1 MIGILNIAGH
11 QRKLLSLTTS
21 YSKTICKKGYPDS
34 LPIAHFFKVS
44 FLTEEGD
51 DFFAD
56 WMYGKNNHYQ
66 WQKGQWYNGTITFY
80 DDTSYGQEF
89 LHYELTTALATSFRV
104 DYDQEKGMITTLEIF
119 ARERVYDHKFIIN
132 SEYYAIMFDYV
143 EIERPKKK
151 KEDTTPKI
159 IDYYLTDK
167 HQNIFKDNLKSHIGE
182 KIWININS
190 ENLIGE
196 KIILNLNQKEVDF
209 EYQGKRLENDILR
222 DFKMTKDF
230 ESIELTIIEPKA
242 NNHE

>member
-21 YSKTICKKGYPDS
+21 YSKTVSKKGYPNS

-119 ARERVYDHKFIIN
+119 ARERVYDHKFVIN

-143 EIERPKKK
+143 EPKEKTQQLSNDEPEIVGYYFKDIEGNPINQEELEPDMEIYLYLETENALDQTLTIALNDPQLDYEYEGEIVENDVLKDISITGNTTRIKLKTVEPKK
-151 KEDTTPKI
+151 
-159 IDYYLTDK
+159 
-167 HQNIFKDNLKSHIGE
+167 
-182 KIWININS
+182 
-190 ENLIGE
+190 
-196 KIILNLNQKEVDF
+196 
-209 EYQGKRLENDILR
+209 
-222 DFKMTKDF
+222 
-230 ESIELTIIEPKA
+230 
-242 NNHE
+242 

>member
-21 YSKTICKKGYPDS
+21 YSKTVSKKGYPNS

-143 EIERPKKK
+143 EVKDKIQQLLNTDPDLFELYYTDESGKRIENN
-151 KEDTTPKI
+151 D
-159 IDYYLTDK
+159 
-167 HQNIFKDNLKSHIGE
+167 FKVDSFIYVNVRG
-182 KIWININS
+182 
-190 ENLIGE
+190 ENLIG
-196 KIILNLNQKEVDF
+196 KIGNLNLTDKNVDF
-209 EYQGKRLENDILR
+209 EYEGNRLENDTLQ
-222 DFKMTKDF
+222 DYTFKSNNEIIK
-230 ESIELTIIEPKA
+230 LKVIEPKKD
-242 NNHE
+242 N

>member
-21 YSKTICKKGYPDS
+21 YSKTVSKKGYPNS
-34 LPIAHFFKVS
+34 LPVAHFFKVS

-143 EIERPKKK
+143 EPKEKTQQLSNDEPEIVGYYFKDIEGNPINQEELEPDMEIYLYLETENALDQTLTIALNDPQLDYEYEGEIVENDVLKDISITGNTTRIKLKTVEPKK
-151 KEDTTPKI
+151 
-159 IDYYLTDK
+159 
-167 HQNIFKDNLKSHIGE
+167 
-182 KIWININS
+182 
-190 ENLIGE
+190 
-196 KIILNLNQKEVDF
+196 
-209 EYQGKRLENDILR
+209 
-222 DFKMTKDF
+222 
-230 ESIELTIIEPKA
+230 
-242 NNHE
+242 

>member
-21 YSKTICKKGYPDS
+21 YSKTISKKGYPNS
-34 LPIAHFFKVS
+34 LPVAHFFKVS

-104 DYDQEKGMITTLEIF
+104 DYNQEKGMITTLEIF

-143 EIERPKKK
+143 EVK
-151 KEDTTPKI
+151 DKI
-159 IDYYLTDK
+159 QQLLNTDPDLFELYYTDK
-167 HQNIFKDNLKSHIGE
+167 SGKRIENNDFKVDSFIYVNVRG
-182 KIWININS
+182 
-190 ENLIGE
+190 ENLIG
-196 KIILNLNQKEVDF
+196 KIGNLNLTDKNVDF
-209 EYQGKRLENDILR
+209 EYEGNRLENDTLQ
-222 DFKMTKDF
+222 DYTFKSNNEIIK
-230 ESIELTIIEPKA
+230 LKVIEPKKD
-242 NNHE
+242 N

>member
-21 YSKTICKKGYPDS
+21 YSKTVSKKGYPNS

-104 DYDQEKGMITTLEIF
+104 DYNQEKGMITTLEIF

-143 EIERPKKK
+143 EVKDKIQQLLNTDPDLFELYYTDESGKRIENN
-151 KEDTTPKI
+151 D
-159 IDYYLTDK
+159 
-167 HQNIFKDNLKSHIGE
+167 FKVDSFIYVNVRG
-182 KIWININS
+182 
-190 ENLIGE
+190 ENLIG
-196 KIILNLNQKEVDF
+196 KIGNLNLTDKNVDF
-209 EYQGKRLENDILR
+209 EYEGNRLENDTLQ
-222 DFKMTKDF
+222 DYTFKSNNEIIK
-230 ESIELTIIEPKA
+230 LKVIEPKKD
-242 NNHE
+242 N

>member
-21 YSKTICKKGYPDS
+21 YSKTVSKKGYPNS

-143 EIERPKKK
+143 EPKEKTQQLSNDEPEIVVYYFKDIEGNPINQEELEPDMEIYLYLETENALDQTLTIALNDPQLDYEYEGEIVENDVLKDISITGNTTRIKLKTVEPKK
-151 KEDTTPKI
+151 
-159 IDYYLTDK
+159 
-167 HQNIFKDNLKSHIGE
+167 
-182 KIWININS
+182 
-190 ENLIGE
+190 
-196 KIILNLNQKEVDF
+196 
-209 EYQGKRLENDILR
+209 
-222 DFKMTKDF
+222 
-230 ESIELTIIEPKA
+230 
-242 NNHE
+242 

>member
-21 YSKTICKKGYPDS
+21 YSKTISKKGYPNS
-34 LPIAHFFKVS
+34 LPVAHFFKVS

-143 EIERPKKK
+143 EVK
-151 KEDTTPKI
+151 DKI
-159 IDYYLTDK
+159 QQLLNTDPDLFELYYTDK
-167 HQNIFKDNLKSHIGE
+167 SGKRIENNDFKVDSFIYVNVRG
-182 KIWININS
+182 
-190 ENLIGE
+190 ENLIG
-196 KIILNLNQKEVDF
+196 KIGNLNLTDKNVDF
-209 EYQGKRLENDILR
+209 EYEGNRLENDTLQ
-222 DFKMTKDF
+222 DYTFKSNNEIIK
-230 ESIELTIIEPKA
+230 LKVIEPKKD
-242 NNHE
+242 N

>member
-21 YSKTICKKGYPDS
+21 YSKTVSKKGYPNS

-104 DYDQEKGMITTLEIF
+104 DYDQEKGMITTVEIF

-143 EIERPKKK
+143 EPKEKTQQLSNDEPEIVGYYFKDIEGNPINQEELEPDMEIYLYLETENALDQTLTIALNDPQLDYEYEGEIVENDVLKDISITGNTTRIKLKTVEPKK
-151 KEDTTPKI
+151 
-159 IDYYLTDK
+159 
-167 HQNIFKDNLKSHIGE
+167 
-182 KIWININS
+182 
-190 ENLIGE
+190 
-196 KIILNLNQKEVDF
+196 
-209 EYQGKRLENDILR
+209 
-222 DFKMTKDF
+222 
-230 ESIELTIIEPKA
+230 
-242 NNHE
+242 

>member
-21 YSKTICKKGYPDS
+21 YSKTVSKKGYPNS

-143 EIERPKKK
+143 EPKEKTQQLSNDEPEIVGYYFKDIEGNPINQEELEPDMEIYLYLETENALDQTLTIALNDPQLDYEYEGEIVENDVLKDIAITGNTTRIKLKTVEPKK
-151 KEDTTPKI
+151 
-159 IDYYLTDK
+159 
-167 HQNIFKDNLKSHIGE
+167 
-182 KIWININS
+182 
-190 ENLIGE
+190 
-196 KIILNLNQKEVDF
+196 
-209 EYQGKRLENDILR
+209 
-222 DFKMTKDF
+222 
-230 ESIELTIIEPKA
+230 
-242 NNHE
+242 

>member
-21 YSKTICKKGYPDS
+21 YSKTVSKKGYPNS

-119 ARERVYDHKFIIN
+119 ARERVYDHKFVIN

-143 EIERPKKK
+143 EVKDKIQQLSNDEPEIVGYYFKDIEGNPINQEELEPDMEIYLYLETENALDQTLTIALNDPQLDYEYEGEIVENDVLKDISITGNTTRIKLKTVEPKK
-151 KEDTTPKI
+151 
-159 IDYYLTDK
+159 
-167 HQNIFKDNLKSHIGE
+167 
-182 KIWININS
+182 
-190 ENLIGE
+190 
-196 KIILNLNQKEVDF
+196 
-209 EYQGKRLENDILR
+209 
-222 DFKMTKDF
+222 
-230 ESIELTIIEPKA
+230 
-242 NNHE
+242 

>member
-21 YSKTICKKGYPDS
+21 YSKTISKKGYPNS
-34 LPIAHFFKVS
+34 LPVAHFFKVS

-143 EIERPKKK
+143 EPKEKTQQLSNDEPEIVGYYFKDIEGNPINQEELEPDMEIYLYLETENALDQTLTIALNDPQLDYEYEGEIVENDVLKDISITGNTTRIKLKTVEPKK
-151 KEDTTPKI
+151 
-159 IDYYLTDK
+159 
-167 HQNIFKDNLKSHIGE
+167 
-182 KIWININS
+182 
-190 ENLIGE
+190 
-196 KIILNLNQKEVDF
+196 
-209 EYQGKRLENDILR
+209 
-222 DFKMTKDF
+222 
-230 ESIELTIIEPKA
+230 
-242 NNHE
+242 

>member
-1 MIGILNIAGH
+1 
-11 QRKLLSLTTS
+11 
-21 YSKTICKKGYPDS
+21 
-34 LPIAHFFKVS
+34 
-44 FLTEEGD
+44 
-51 DFFAD
+51 
-56 WMYGKNNHYQ
+56 
-66 WQKGQWYNGTITFY
+66 
-80 DDTSYGQEF
+80 
-89 LHYELTTALATSFRV
+89 
-104 DYDQEKGMITTLEIF
+104 
-119 ARERVYDHKFIIN
+119 
-132 SEYYAIMFDYV
+132 MFDYV

-151 KEDTTPKI
+151 KENTTPKI

-190 ENLIGE
+190 ENLIGQ

>member
-21 YSKTICKKGYPDS
+21 YSKTISKKGYPNS
-34 LPIAHFFKVS
+34 LPVAHFFKVS

-104 DYDQEKGMITTLEIF
+104 DYNQEKGMITTLEIF

-143 EIERPKKK
+143 EPKEKTQQLSNDEPEIVGYYFKDIEGNPINQEELEPDMEIYLYLETENALDQTLTIALNDPQLDYEYEGEIVENDVLKDISITGNTTRIKLKTVEPKK
-151 KEDTTPKI
+151 
-159 IDYYLTDK
+159 
-167 HQNIFKDNLKSHIGE
+167 
-182 KIWININS
+182 
-190 ENLIGE
+190 
-196 KIILNLNQKEVDF
+196 
-209 EYQGKRLENDILR
+209 
-222 DFKMTKDF
+222 
-230 ESIELTIIEPKA
+230 
-242 NNHE
+242 

>member
-21 YSKTICKKGYPDS
+21 YSKTVSKKGYPNS

-143 EIERPKKK
+143 EPKEKTQQLSNDETEIVGYYFKEIEGNPINQEELEPDMEIYLYLETENALDQTLTIALNDPQLDYEYEGEIVENDVLKDISITGNTTRIKLKTVEPKK
-151 KEDTTPKI
+151 
-159 IDYYLTDK
+159 
-167 HQNIFKDNLKSHIGE
+167 
-182 KIWININS
+182 
-190 ENLIGE
+190 
-196 KIILNLNQKEVDF
+196 
-209 EYQGKRLENDILR
+209 
-222 DFKMTKDF
+222 
-230 ESIELTIIEPKA
+230 
-242 NNHE
+242 

>member
-1 MIGILNIAGH
+1 MIGRLNIAGH

-21 YSKTICKKGYPDS
+21 YSKTISKKGYPNS
-34 LPIAHFFKVS
+34 LPVAHFFKVS

-104 DYDQEKGMITTLEIF
+104 DYNQEKGMITTLEIF

-143 EIERPKKK
+143 EVK
-151 KEDTTPKI
+151 DKI
-159 IDYYLTDK
+159 QQLLNTDPDLFELYYTDK
-167 HQNIFKDNLKSHIGE
+167 SGKRIENNDFKVDSFIYVNVRG
-182 KIWININS
+182 
-190 ENLIGE
+190 ENLIG
-196 KIILNLNQKEVDF
+196 KIGNLNLTDKNVDF
-209 EYQGKRLENDILR
+209 EYEGNRLENDTLQ
-222 DFKMTKDF
+222 DYTFKSNNEIIK
-230 ESIELTIIEPKA
+230 LKVIEPKKD
-242 NNHE
+242 N

>member
-21 YSKTICKKGYPDS
+21 YSKTVSKKGYPNS

-104 DYDQEKGMITTLEIF
+104 DYNQEKGMITTLEIF

-143 EIERPKKK
+143 EVK
-151 KEDTTPKI
+151 DKI
-159 IDYYLTDK
+159 QQLLNTDPDLFELYYTDK
-167 HQNIFKDNLKSHIGE
+167 SGKRIENNDFKVDSFIYVNVRG
-182 KIWININS
+182 
-190 ENLIGE
+190 ENLIG
-196 KIILNLNQKEVDF
+196 KIGNLNLTDKNVDF
-209 EYQGKRLENDILR
+209 EYEGNRLENDTLQ
-222 DFKMTKDF
+222 DYTFKSNNEIIK
-230 ESIELTIIEPKA
+230 LKVIEPKKD
-242 NNHE
+242 N

>member
-21 YSKTICKKGYPDS
+21 YSKTISKKGYPNS
-34 LPIAHFFKVS
+34 LPVAHFFKVS

-104 DYDQEKGMITTLEIF
+104 DYDQEKGMITTVEIF

-143 EIERPKKK
+143 EVKDKIQQLSNDEPEIVGYYFKDIEGNPINQEELEPDMEIYLYLETENALDQTLTIALNDPQLDYEYEGEIVENDVLKDISITGNTTRIKLKTVEPKK
-151 KEDTTPKI
+151 
-159 IDYYLTDK
+159 
-167 HQNIFKDNLKSHIGE
+167 
-182 KIWININS
+182 
-190 ENLIGE
+190 
-196 KIILNLNQKEVDF
+196 
-209 EYQGKRLENDILR
+209 
-222 DFKMTKDF
+222 
-230 ESIELTIIEPKA
+230 
-242 NNHE
+242 

>member
-21 YSKTICKKGYPDS
+21 YSKTVSKKGYPNS

-104 DYDQEKGMITTLEIF
+104 DYNQEKGMITTLEIF

-143 EIERPKKK
+143 EPKEKTQQLSNDEPEIVGYYFKDIEGNPINQEELEPDMEIYLYLETENALDQTLTIALNDPQLDYEYEGEIVENDVLKDISITGNTTRIKLKTVEPKK
-151 KEDTTPKI
+151 
-159 IDYYLTDK
+159 
-167 HQNIFKDNLKSHIGE
+167 
-182 KIWININS
+182 
-190 ENLIGE
+190 
-196 KIILNLNQKEVDF
+196 
-209 EYQGKRLENDILR
+209 
-222 DFKMTKDF
+222 
-230 ESIELTIIEPKA
+230 
-242 NNHE
+242 

>member
-1 MIGILNIAGH
+1 MISILNIAGH

-21 YSKTICKKGYPDS
+21 YSKTVSKKGYPNS

-119 ARERVYDHKFIIN
+119 ARERVYDHKFVIN

-143 EIERPKKK
+143 EVKDKIQQLSNDEPEIVGYYFKDIEGNPINQEELEPDMEIYLYLETENALDQTLTIALNDPRLDYEYEGEIVKNDVLKDISITGDTTCIKLKTVEPKK
-151 KEDTTPKI
+151 
-159 IDYYLTDK
+159 
-167 HQNIFKDNLKSHIGE
+167 
-182 KIWININS
+182 
-190 ENLIGE
+190 
-196 KIILNLNQKEVDF
+196 
-209 EYQGKRLENDILR
+209 
-222 DFKMTKDF
+222 
-230 ESIELTIIEPKA
+230 
-242 NNHE
+242 

>member
-21 YSKTICKKGYPDS
+21 YSKTVSKKGYPNS
-34 LPIAHFFKVS
+34 LPVAHFFKVS

-143 EIERPKKK
+143 EVKD
-151 KEDTTPKI
+151 KEEM
-159 IDYYLTDK
+159 
-167 HQNIFKDNLKSHIGE
+167 KDSNE
-182 KIWININS
+182 F
-190 ENLIGE
+190 
-196 KIILNLNQKEVDF
+196 EVIPNF
-209 EYQGKRLENDILR
+209 E
-222 DFKMTKDF
+222 
-230 ESIELTIIEPKA
+230 
-242 NNHE
+242 

>member
-21 YSKTICKKGYPDS
+21 YSKTVSKKGYPNS

-143 EIERPKKK
+143 EVKDKIQQLSNDEPEIVGYYFKDIEGNPINQEELEPDMEIYLYLETENALDQTLTIALNDPQLDYEYEGEIVENDVLKDISITGNTTRIKLKTVEPKK
-151 KEDTTPKI
+151 
-159 IDYYLTDK
+159 
-167 HQNIFKDNLKSHIGE
+167 
-182 KIWININS
+182 
-190 ENLIGE
+190 
-196 KIILNLNQKEVDF
+196 
-209 EYQGKRLENDILR
+209 
-222 DFKMTKDF
+222 
-230 ESIELTIIEPKA
+230 
-242 NNHE
+242 

>member
-21 YSKTICKKGYPDS
+21 YSKTVSKKGYPNS

-143 EIERPKKK
+143 EVK
-151 KEDTTPKI
+151 DKI
-159 IDYYLTDK
+159 QQLSNTDPDLFELYYTDK
-167 HQNIFKDNLKSHIGE
+167 SGKRIENNDFKVDSFIYVNVRG
-182 KIWININS
+182 
-190 ENLIGE
+190 ENLIG
-196 KIILNLNQKEVDF
+196 KIGNLNLTDKNVDF
-209 EYQGKRLENDILR
+209 EYEGNRLENDTLQ
-222 DFKMTKDF
+222 DYTFKSNNEIIK
-230 ESIELTIIEPKA
+230 LKVIEPKKD
-242 NNHE
+242 N

>member
-21 YSKTICKKGYPDS
+21 YSKTVSKKGYPNS

-66 WQKGQWYNGTITFY
+66 WQKVQWYNGTITFY

-143 EIERPKKK
+143 EVKDKIQQLLNTDPDLFELYYTDESGKRIENN
-151 KEDTTPKI
+151 D
-159 IDYYLTDK
+159 
-167 HQNIFKDNLKSHIGE
+167 FKVDSFIYVNVRG
-182 KIWININS
+182 
-190 ENLIGE
+190 ENLIG
-196 KIILNLNQKEVDF
+196 KIGNLNLTDKNVDF
-209 EYQGKRLENDILR
+209 EYEGNRLENDTLQ
-222 DFKMTKDF
+222 DYTFKSNNEIIK
-230 ESIELTIIEPKA
+230 LKVIEPKKD
-242 NNHE
+242 N

>member
-1 MIGILNIAGH
+1 MIGRLNIAGH

-21 YSKTICKKGYPDS
+21 YSKTISKKGYPNS

-104 DYDQEKGMITTLEIF
+104 DYNQEKGMITTLEIF

-143 EIERPKKK
+143 EVK
-151 KEDTTPKI
+151 DKI
-159 IDYYLTDK
+159 QQLLNTDPDLFELYYTDK
-167 HQNIFKDNLKSHIGE
+167 SGKRIENNDFKVDSFIYVNVRG
-182 KIWININS
+182 
-190 ENLIGE
+190 ENLIG
-196 KIILNLNQKEVDF
+196 KIGNLNLTDKNVDF
-209 EYQGKRLENDILR
+209 EYEGNRLENDTLQ
-222 DFKMTKDF
+222 DYTFKSNNEIIK
-230 ESIELTIIEPKA
+230 LKVIEPKKD
-242 NNHE
+242 N

>member
-21 YSKTICKKGYPDS
+21 YSKTVSKKGYPNS

-143 EIERPKKK
+143 EPKEKTQQLSNDEPEIVGYYFKDIEGNPINQEELEPDMEIYLYLETENALDQTLTIALNDPQLDYEYEGEIVENDVLKDISITGNTTRIKLKTVEPKK
-151 KEDTTPKI
+151 
-159 IDYYLTDK
+159 
-167 HQNIFKDNLKSHIGE
+167 
-182 KIWININS
+182 
-190 ENLIGE
+190 
-196 KIILNLNQKEVDF
+196 
-209 EYQGKRLENDILR
+209 
-222 DFKMTKDF
+222 
-230 ESIELTIIEPKA
+230 
-242 NNHE
+242 

>member
-21 YSKTICKKGYPDS
+21 YSKTVSKKGYPNS

-104 DYDQEKGMITTLEIF
+104 DYNQEKGMITTLEIF

-143 EIERPKKK
+143 EVK
-151 KEDTTPKI
+151 DKI
-159 IDYYLTDK
+159 QQLLNTDPDLFELYYTDK
-167 HQNIFKDNLKSHIGE
+167 SGKRIENNDFKVDSFIYVNVRG
-182 KIWININS
+182 
-190 ENLIGE
+190 ENLIG
-196 KIILNLNQKEVDF
+196 KIGNLNLTDKNVDF
-209 EYQGKRLENDILR
+209 EYEGNRLENDTLQ
-222 DFKMTKDF
+222 DYTFKSNK
-230 ESIELTIIEPKA
+230 EIIKLKGIEPKKD
-242 NNHE
+242 N

>member
-21 YSKTICKKGYPDS
+21 YSKTVSKKGYPNS

-143 EIERPKKK
+143 EPKEKTQQLSNDEPEIVGYYFKDIEGNPINQEELEPDMEIYLYLETENALDQNLTIALNDPQLDYEYEGEIVENDVLKDISITGNTTRIKLKTVEPKK
-151 KEDTTPKI
+151 
-159 IDYYLTDK
+159 
-167 HQNIFKDNLKSHIGE
+167 
-182 KIWININS
+182 
-190 ENLIGE
+190 
-196 KIILNLNQKEVDF
+196 
-209 EYQGKRLENDILR
+209 
-222 DFKMTKDF
+222 
-230 ESIELTIIEPKA
+230 
-242 NNHE
+242 

>member
-21 YSKTICKKGYPDS
+21 YSKTVSKKGYPNS

-66 WQKGQWYNGTITFY
+66 WQKVQWYNGTITFY

-143 EIERPKKK
+143 EVK
-151 KEDTTPKI
+151 DKI
-159 IDYYLTDK
+159 QQLLNTDPDLFELYYND
-167 HQNIFKDNLKSHIGE
+167 FKVDSFIYVNVRG
-182 KIWININS
+182 
-190 ENLIGE
+190 ENLIG
-196 KIILNLNQKEVDF
+196 KIGNLNLTDKNVDF
-209 EYQGKRLENDILR
+209 EYEGNRLENDTLQ
-222 DFKMTKDF
+222 DYTFKSNNEIIK
-230 ESIELTIIEPKA
+230 LKVIEPKKD
-242 NNHE
+242 N

>member
-21 YSKTICKKGYPDS
+21 YSKTVSKKGYPNS

-51 DFFAD
+51 DFFAG

-143 EIERPKKK
+143 EVKDKIQQLSNDEPEIVGYYFKDIEGNPINQEELEPDMEIYLYLETENALDQTLTIALNDPQLDYEYEGEIVENDVLKDISITGNTTRIKLKTVEPKK
-151 KEDTTPKI
+151 
-159 IDYYLTDK
+159 
-167 HQNIFKDNLKSHIGE
+167 
-182 KIWININS
+182 
-190 ENLIGE
+190 
-196 KIILNLNQKEVDF
+196 
-209 EYQGKRLENDILR
+209 
-222 DFKMTKDF
+222 
-230 ESIELTIIEPKA
+230 
-242 NNHE
+242 

>member
-11 QRKLLSLTTS
+11 QRKLLSLTIS
-21 YSKTICKKGYPDS
+21 YSKTISKKGYPNS

-104 DYDQEKGMITTLEIF
+104 DYNQEKGMITTLEIF

-143 EIERPKKK
+143 EPKEKTQQLSNDEPEIVGYYFKDIEGNPINQEELEPDMEIYLYLETENALDQTLTIALNDPQLDYEYEGEIVENDVLKDISITGNTTRIKLKTVEPKK
-151 KEDTTPKI
+151 
-159 IDYYLTDK
+159 
-167 HQNIFKDNLKSHIGE
+167 
-182 KIWININS
+182 
-190 ENLIGE
+190 
-196 KIILNLNQKEVDF
+196 
-209 EYQGKRLENDILR
+209 
-222 DFKMTKDF
+222 
-230 ESIELTIIEPKA
+230 
-242 NNHE
+242 

>member
-21 YSKTICKKGYPDS
+21 YSKTVSKKGYPNS

-143 EIERPKKK
+143 EVK
-151 KEDTTPKI
+151 DKI
-159 IDYYLTDK
+159 QQLLNTDPDLFELYYTDK
-167 HQNIFKDNLKSHIGE
+167 SGKRIENNDFKVDSFIYVNVRG
-182 KIWININS
+182 
-190 ENLIGE
+190 ENLIG
-196 KIILNLNQKEVDF
+196 KIGNLNLTDKNVDF
-209 EYQGKRLENDILR
+209 EYEGNRLENDTLQ
-222 DFKMTKDF
+222 DYTFKSNNEIIK
-230 ESIELTIIEPKA
+230 LKVIEPKKD
-242 NNHE
+242 N

>member
-21 YSKTICKKGYPDS
+21 YSKTISKKGYPNS
-34 LPIAHFFKVS
+34 LPVAHFFKVS

-56 WMYGKNNHYQ
+56 WMYGKNNHNQ

-143 EIERPKKK
+143 EVK
-151 KEDTTPKI
+151 DKI
-159 IDYYLTDK
+159 QQLLNTDPDLFELYYTDK
-167 HQNIFKDNLKSHIGE
+167 SGKRIENNDFKVDSFIYVNVRG
-182 KIWININS
+182 
-190 ENLIGE
+190 ENLIG
-196 KIILNLNQKEVDF
+196 KIGNLNLTDKNVDF
-209 EYQGKRLENDILR
+209 EYEGNRLENDTLQ
-222 DFKMTKDF
+222 DYTFKSNNEIIK
-230 ESIELTIIEPKA
+230 LKVIEPKKD
-242 NNHE
+242 N